1 MGNINLSNEQT
12 DKVLGAIAE
21 VEQLLNDIEERHLY
35 DDAAKLSKIKANFS
49 AMHLKLCEQ
58 QKNNQQ
64 SIKMTT
70 NEELFA
76 EMQISEAVQLG
87 HETKFDSPLHVLPA
101 DKLFPDRKTNF
112 EKEL

>member
-49 AMHLKLCEQ
+49 AMHLKLREQ

-76 EMQISEAVQLG
+76 EIQIGEAVQLQ

-101 DKLFPDRKTNF
+101 DKLFPNRKTNF